1 MTTIAH
7 KLRHRIDFEQKIAG
21 RDPQTG
27 EMLEEEWVKAWEKVA
42 AAVQPLSA
50 RDLIAAK
57 AGQSEATARI
67 VIRYRPGVLP
77 TMRIVHRGE
86 IYSIEGP
93 PLPDADSGLDYL
105 TILVSKG
112 VKDG

>member
-1 MTTIAH
+1 MLAG
-7 KLRHRIDFEQKIAG
+7 KLRQRIDIQEFKPA
-21 RDPQTG
+21 RDEVTG
-27 EMLEEEWVKAWEKVA
+27 EFGESDWVDVWARCPASVE
-42 AAVQPLSA
+42 PLSA
-50 RDLIAAK
+50 RDVIAAK

>member
-1 MTTIAH
+1 MQAG
-7 KLRHRIDFEQKIAG
+7 KLRHRIDIQELIPV
-21 RDPQTG
+21 RDPDTG
-27 EMLEEEWVKAWEKVA
+27 EFGEPDWVTRWPKCPARVE
-42 AAVQPLSA
+42 PLSA
-50 RDLIAAK
+50 RDLVSAK
-57 AGQSEATARI
+57 AAQFEATGRM

-77 TMRIVHRGE
+77 TMRIVYRGE

-93 PLPDADSGLDYL
+93 PLEDDNSGRDYL

>member
-1 MTTIAH
+1 MKAGD
-7 KLRHRIDFEQKIAG
+7 LRHPIVIEHEVAV
-21 RDPQTG
+21 RDPVTG
-27 EMLEEEWVKAWEKVA
+27 EFGEQAWQPFANTWASVE
-42 AAVQPLSA
+42 PLSA
-50 RDLIAAK
+50 NDLIAAQ
-57 AGQSEATARI
+57 AAQSEASARI